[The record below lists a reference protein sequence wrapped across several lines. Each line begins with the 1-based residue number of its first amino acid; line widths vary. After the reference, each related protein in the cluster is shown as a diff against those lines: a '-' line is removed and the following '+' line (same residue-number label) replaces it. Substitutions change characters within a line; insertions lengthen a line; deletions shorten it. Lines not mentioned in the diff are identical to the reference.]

1 MRKGVA
7 ARVSESGEGA
17 TAESGAQIFCIPD
30 ARDARL
36 SGSHRSSYTSRFAR
50 GILLDQPTSRQD
62 LEERPSTTTESARRL
77 VLAAVMMAI
86 FMAAIDLSIVATA
99 MPTIVA
105 ELGGFDLFSWTFA
118 AYLLAQAV
126 TIPSYGRLADLYGR
140 KRVFFAGAS
149 LFMLGST
156 LCGLAWGMVP
166 LIMFRALQGAGAGA
180 VQPIA
185 TTIVGDI
192 YGPTE
197 RARVQGYISGVW
209 GVAAIIGPTLGAFL
223 VQHVS
228 WSLVFWINL
237 PIGAATFVMFS
248 CFLHE
253 HQRPRRHRIDYLG
266 SLLMV
271 LGAGGIM
278 LALMQIGNS
287 GEVAT
292 IAGLAVGGVVALTA
306 LAAQER
312 AAPEP
317 LLPLNLWRN
326 RVVVVGCLAGFAN
339 GALMMSLSAFLPTYV
354 QGAMGRSPAAAGI
367 ALAASSVSWTFA
379 SIASGRLMIRTS
391 YRLAAGIGGVCLV
404 AGSLVLMTLDPSDSL
419 LWVGT
424 GALLNG
430 VGMGFCNTAF
440 IVSTQASVGWND
452 RGMATS
458 SMMFM
463 RMVGSSV
470 GAAVFGAIVNFGIHR
485 QLPEAGNS
493 VSRLMQPAGRQML
506 SGGEL
511 TRLTEAIASSVHAV
525 YVIAGLIAVV
535 SLLLAMALPAKL
547 SPTRPLTQQL

>member
-1 MRKGVA
+1 
-7 ARVSESGEGA
+7 
-17 TAESGAQIFCIPD
+17 
-30 ARDARL
+30 
-36 SGSHRSSYTSRFAR
+36 
-50 GILLDQPTSRQD
+50 LLDQPTVRPD
-62 LEERPSTTTESARRL
+62 LEQRPSAESGAARRL

-86 FMAAIDLSIVATA
+86 FMAAIDISIVATA

-105 ELGGFDLFSWTFA
+105 ELGGFHLFSWTFA

-126 TIPSYGRLADLYGR
+126 TIPIYGRLADLYGR

-149 LFMLGST
+149 LFLIGST

-166 LIMFRALQGAGAGA
+166 LVLFRGLQGAGAGA
-180 VQPIA
+180 IQPIA

-192 YGPTE
+192 YGPAE

-209 GVAAIIGPTLGAFL
+209 GVAAVIGPTLGAFL
-223 VQHVS
+223 VEHAS

-248 CFLHE
+248 RFLHE
-253 HQRPRRHRIDYLG
+253 HQEPRRHRIDYLG
-266 SLLMV
+266 SVLMV
-271 LGAGGIM
+271 LGAGGVM

-287 GEVAT
+287 GEVVT
-292 IAGLAVGGVVALTA
+292 IAA
-306 LAAQER
+306 LAAVGAVALAALAAHER
-312 AAPEP
+312 SAAEP
-317 LLPLNLWRN
+317 LLPLHLWRN
-326 RVVVVGCLAGFAN
+326 RVVTVGCLAGFAN

-354 QGAMGRSPAAAGI
+354 QGAMGRSPTAAGL

-404 AGSLVLMTLDPSDSL
+404 AGGLVLMTLDPSDSL

-440 IVSTQASVGWND
+440 IVSTQASVGWNE

-470 GAAVFGAIVNFGIHR
+470 GAALFGAIVNVGIHR

-493 VSRLMQPAGRQML
+493 VNRLMQPAARETLDPDQL
-506 SGGEL
+506 A
-511 TRLTEAIASSVHAV
+511 RLTEAIASSVHIV
-525 YVIAGLIAVV
+525 YVIAGLIAVL
-535 SLLLAMALPAKL
+535 SLGLALALPARL
-547 SPTRPLTQQL
+547 SPTRQALFSDPSGARQPPSSTGRKS

>member
-1 MRKGVA
+1 V
-7 ARVSESGEGA
+7 
-17 TAESGAQIFCIPD
+17 
-30 ARDARL
+30 
-36 SGSHRSSYTSRFAR
+36 
-50 GILLDQPTSRQD
+50 LDQPTALEE
-62 LEERPSTTTESARRL
+62 LEERPAVAEPARRL

-105 ELGGFDLFSWTFA
+105 ELGGFHLFSWTFA

-126 TIPSYGRLADLYGR
+126 TIPIYGRLADLYGR

-149 LFMLGST
+149 LFLIGSA
-156 LCGLAWGMVP
+156 LSGLAWGMVP
-166 LIMFRALQGAGAGA
+166 LVLFRGLQGAGAGA
-180 VQPIA
+180 IQPIA

-192 YGPTE
+192 YTPAE

-223 VQHVS
+223 VEHAS

-237 PIGAATFVMFS
+237 PIGAATFVMFGL
-248 CFLHE
+248 FLHE
-253 HQRPRRHRIDYLG
+253 PQQPQRHRIDYRG
-266 SLLMV
+266 SILMV
-271 LGAGGIM
+271 LGVGGVM
-278 LALMQIGNS
+278 LALMQVGNS
-287 GEVAT
+287 GETLT
-292 IAGLAVGGVVALTA
+292 IAA
-306 LAAQER
+306 LAAAGMVALAAFAAHER
-312 AAPEP
+312 SAPEP
-317 LLPLNLWRN
+317 LLPMSLWRN
-326 RVVVVGCLAGFAN
+326 RVVAVGCLAGFAN

-354 QGAMGRSPAAAGI
+354 QGAMGRSPAAAGL

-404 AGSLVLMTLDPSDSL
+404 AGSLVLLTLEPTDSL
-419 LWVGT
+419 IWAGT

-430 VGMGFCNTAF
+430 IGMGFCNTAF
-440 IVSTQASVGWND
+440 IVSTQAAVGWNE

-485 QLPEAGNS
+485 QLPEAGDAVN
-493 VSRLMQPAGRQML
+493 RLMLPAARQML
-506 SGGEL
+506 GADEL
-511 TRLTEAIASSVHAV
+511 ARLTDAIATSVHVV
-525 YVIAGLIAVV
+525 YVIAALVAVG
-535 SLLLAMALPAKL
+535 SLLLALALPAKL
-547 SPTRPLTQQL
+547 SPTRPLTRQP

>member
-1 MRKGVA
+1 M
-7 ARVSESGEGA
+7 
-17 TAESGAQIFCIPD
+17 
-30 ARDARL
+30 
-36 SGSHRSSYTSRFAR
+36 
-50 GILLDQPTSRQD
+50 LDQPTVRENLD
-62 LEERPSTTTESARRL
+62 ARLTTEAQSARRL

-105 ELGGFDLFSWTFA
+105 DLGGFHLFSWTFA

-126 TIPSYGRLADLYGR
+126 TIPIYGRLADLYGR

-149 LFMLGST
+149 LFLLGST

-166 LIMFRALQGAGAGA
+166 LILFRGLQGAGAGA

-192 YGPTE
+192 YGPAE
-197 RARVQGYISGVW
+197 RARIQGYISGVW

-223 VQHVS
+223 VQHAS

-237 PIGAATFVMFS
+237 PIGATTFVMFS
-248 CFLHE
+248 RFLHE
-253 HQRPRRHRIDYLG
+253 RQQPRRHRIDYLG
-266 SLLMV
+266 AVVLV

-278 LALMQIGNS
+278 LALMQVGNR
-287 GEVAT
+287 GEVVT
-292 IAGLAVGGVVALTA
+292 IATLAVVGAVA
-306 LAAQER
+306 LAALAAHER
-312 AAPEP
+312 SAPEP
-317 LLPLNLWRN
+317 LFPLNLWRN

-419 LWVGT
+419 LWAGT

-430 VGMGFCNTAF
+430 IGMGFCNTAF
-440 IVSTQASVGWND
+440 IVSTQAAVDWNE

-470 GAAVFGAIVNFGIHR
+470 GAAVFGAILNFGIHR
-485 QLPEAGNS
+485 QLPEAGDAVN
-493 VSRLMQPAGRQML
+493 RLMQPAARQML
-506 SGGEL
+506 GPDEL
-511 TRLTEAIASSVHAV
+511 AKLTEAIASSVHVV
-525 YVIAGLIAVV
+525 YVIAGLVAVS
-535 SLLLAMALPAKL
+535 SLFLALALPARL
-547 SPTRPLTQQL
+547 SPTRQASLRDLSAAAQPPSSAGRKS

>member
-1 MRKGVA
+1 
-7 ARVSESGEGA
+7 
-17 TAESGAQIFCIPD
+17 
-30 ARDARL
+30 
-36 SGSHRSSYTSRFAR
+36 
-50 GILLDQPTSRQD
+50 LLDQPTTRQE
-62 LEERPSTTTESARRL
+62 LEEYPSAVAKRDRPL

-86 FMAAIDLSIVATA
+86 FMAAIDLSMVATA

-105 ELGGFDLFSWTFA
+105 ELGGFHLFSWTFA

-126 TIPSYGRLADLYGR
+126 TIPIYGRLADLYGR

-149 LFMLGST
+149 LFLVGST

-166 LIMFRALQGAGAGA
+166 LILFRGLQGAGAGA

-192 YGPTE
+192 YGPAE
-197 RARVQGYISGVW
+197 RARIQGYISGVW
-209 GVAAIIGPTLGAFL
+209 GVAAVIGPTLGAFL
-223 VQHVS
+223 VQHAS
-228 WSLVFWINL
+228 WSLVFWVNL

-248 CFLHE
+248 RFLHE
-253 HQRPRRHRIDYLG
+253 HQQPRRHRIDYLG
-266 SLLMV
+266 SVLMV

-278 LALMQIGNS
+278 LSLMQVGNS
-287 GEVAT
+287 GEVVT
-292 IAGLAVGGVVALTA
+292 IAALAAGGTVALTA
-306 LAAQER
+306 LVAHER
-312 AAPEP
+312 SAPEP
-317 LLPLNLWRN
+317 LLPLNLWHN

-367 ALAASSVSWTFA
+367 ALATSSVSWTFA
-379 SIASGRLMIRTS
+379 SFASGRLMIRTS

-430 VGMGFCNTAF
+430 IGMGFCNTAF
-440 IVSTQASVGWND
+440 IVSTQAAVGWNE

-463 RMVGSSV
+463 RMVGSAV

-485 QLPEAGNS
+485 QLPEAGDAVN
-493 VSRLMQPAGRQML
+493 RLMQPAARQML
-506 SGGEL
+506 DAGEL
-511 TRLTEAIASSVHAV
+511 ARLTEAIASSVHVV
-525 YVIAGLIAVV
+525 YVIAGLVALS
-535 SLLLAMALPAKL
+535 SLFLALALPAKL
-547 SPTRPLTQQL
+547 SPTRSLTQQP